1 MNVTLT
7 LPCGHT
13 SPLDEAFIDRDQY
26 RCPACR
32 GAWHWITG
40 APIKHPSG
48 WIEPGTRT
56 MRPGLPDLGLP
67 GAESRRFGRRQ
78 KISASGKCPGG
89 NAVGMPNPRKVSG
102 ISTAQ
107 IFPTIPA

>member
-1 MNVTLT
+1 MNVTVT

-13 SPLDEAFIDRDQY
+13 SPLDEAYIDRDKY
-26 RCPACR
+26 RCPTCQ

-48 WIEPGTRT
+48 WIEPGART

-67 GAESRRFGRRQ
+67 HPDDIRARRLGAREKR
-78 KISASGKCPGG
+78 
-89 NAVGMPNPRKVSG
+89 
-102 ISTAQ
+102 
-107 IFPTIPA
+107 PTIARVMQQAAASEHHRLQANLFRA